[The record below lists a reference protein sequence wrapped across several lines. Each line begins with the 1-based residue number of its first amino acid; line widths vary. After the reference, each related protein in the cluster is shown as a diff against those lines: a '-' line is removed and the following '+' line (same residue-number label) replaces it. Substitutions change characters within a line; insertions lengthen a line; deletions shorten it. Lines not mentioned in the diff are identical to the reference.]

1 MSDSVKSFL
10 KEWGLLILLT
20 FFVSSCRSFLAEP
33 RYIPSGS
40 MLPELQINDRL
51 IIEKLSLRNS
61 LPKRGDIVVF
71 KSPYSFDEK
80 DFEFKLID
88 IVKEP
93 PLVNYLNL
101 ALEQYSDDKK
111 RILNTR
117 GQAFKTLNL
126 DIYGLS
132 RQEIIQLLLSDGKLI
147 KRPFLIYE
155 EEKVILGF
163 NEIEYA
169 KQFI

>member
-1 MSDSVKSFL
+1 MKKIILYSYL
-10 KEWGLLILLT
+10 KCST
-20 FFVSSCRSFLAEP
+20 CRKASKWLES
-33 RYIPSGS
+33 R
-40 MLPELQINDRL
+40 D
-51 IIEKLSLRNS
+51 
-61 LPKRGDIVVF
+61 F
-71 KSPYSFDEK
+71 K
-80 DFEFKLID
+80 FKLID

-111 RILNTR
+111 RIFNTR
-117 GQAFKTLNL
+117 GKAFKTLSLNI
-126 DIYGLS
+126 DRFS
-132 RQEIIQLLLSDGKLI
+132 KEEIIQLLLSDGKLI

-155 EEKVILGF
+155 GKKVILGF

>member
-1 MSDSVKSFL
+1 MKKIILYSYL
-10 KEWGLLILLT
+10 KCST
-20 FFVSSCRSFLAEP
+20 CRKAAKWLES
-33 RYIPSGS
+33 R
-40 MLPELQINDRL
+40 
-51 IIEKLSLRNS
+51 
-61 LPKRGDIVVF
+61 
-71 KSPYSFDEK
+71 

-101 ALEQYSDDKK
+101 ALEQYSDEKK
-111 RILNTR
+111 SIFNTR

-132 RQEIIQLLLSDGKLI
+132 REEIIQLLLSDGKLI

-155 EEKVILGF
+155 GKKVILGF

-169 KQFI
+169 KQFK